1 MRKSPETFGIYTGI
15 ARAIDRQ
22 AARVRVLLARRLSAY
37 RADSRLRCPFYVAL
51 TVRRGPHTV
60 GETVSRVARAYSTL
74 TRFTTLRRRYGDFA
88 QAAPT
93 GPFHRFDRLRRGGRE
108 RLYGC
113 ARVT

>member
-1 MRKSPETFGIYTGI
+1 MRI
-15 ARAIDRQ
+15 ARAIGRHIV
-22 AARVRVLLARRLSAY
+22 RVRVLLARRLSVY
-37 RADSRLRCPFYVAL
+37 RADSHLRCPFYAAF

-60 GETVSRVARAYSTL
+60 GDTVSRVARAYLIL
-74 TRFTTLRRRYGDFA
+74 TRFTTLRRRVGDFA

-113 ARVT
+113 TRFT